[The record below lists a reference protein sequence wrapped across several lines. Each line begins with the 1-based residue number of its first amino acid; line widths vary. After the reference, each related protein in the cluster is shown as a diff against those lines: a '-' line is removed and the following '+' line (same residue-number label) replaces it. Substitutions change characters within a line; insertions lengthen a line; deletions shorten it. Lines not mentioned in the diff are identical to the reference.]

1 MPPPTAAAVVGALRA
16 ALQAAGNPAVAA
28 EKAAYLKH
36 VAPVVGV
43 KTPALE
49 ALHAQ
54 HVLAPLAGAPRATVL
69 EVFRLCVAD
78 EVHEMKQGGV
88 LTAWR
93 LRRALLPDADADA
106 VGALL
111 DATEALYDGGAVN
124 DWATSDG
131 LCGRVLFCCIVAA
144 PATAAARVAS
154 WRTSP
159 HLWKQRSA
167 AVAFVKLAKPQ
178 YGHRDTILA
187 VCDAVVRRPDRFA
200 QLGCGWVLREL
211 GMHYPGHTQAFIEAH
226 YAHFSR
232 EGLRYALEKTD
243 APTRARLLAYQPPP
257 PPPSLWV
264 MAASGS
270 AAAGA
275 AGSGRRGAG
284 GAATTDS
291 APVVAAAGA
300 TAAAASTD
308 GGSGRKRKR

>member
-1 MPPPTAAAVVGALRA
+1 MPPPSPAAVVAALRA
-16 ALQAAGNPAVAA
+16 ALHAAGSPAVAA

-36 VAPVVGV
+36 AAQFVGV

-54 HVLAPLAGAPRATVL
+54 HVLAPLAGASPATVL

-78 EVHEMKQGGV
+78 EVHELKQGGV

-93 LRRALLPDADADA
+93 LRRALLPDAAA

-131 LCGRVLFCCIVAA
+131 LCGRVLFSCILAA

-154 WRTSP
+154 WRNSP
-159 HLWKQRSA
+159 HLWKQRSS
-167 AVAFVKLAKPQ
+167 AVAFVKLTKPQ

-211 GMHYPGHTQAFIEAH
+211 GVHHPAHTQVFIETH

-243 APTRARLLAYQPPP
+243 APTRARLMAYKPTAE
-257 PPPSLWV
+257 
-264 MAASGS
+264 AAAGSSSS
-270 AAAGA
+270 AAA
-275 AGSGRRGAG
+275 
-284 GAATTDS
+284 DS
-291 APVVAAAGA
+291 TP
-300 TAAAASTD
+300 AAAAAAVAASAD
-308 GGSGRKRKR
+308 GGAGRKRKR